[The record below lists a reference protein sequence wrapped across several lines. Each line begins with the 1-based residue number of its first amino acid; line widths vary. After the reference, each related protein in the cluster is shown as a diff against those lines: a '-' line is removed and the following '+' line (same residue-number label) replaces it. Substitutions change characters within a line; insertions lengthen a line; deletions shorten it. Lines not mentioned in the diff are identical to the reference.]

1 MFTRENNMTA
11 DLRRVFNTTGDKK
24 DFVLEITQ
32 DELSQCKGYDFVDTV
47 KASGS
52 FYNRADVVHMD
63 YSVKFTLN
71 IVCDRCL
78 KEFSRDYDFEFK
90 HIVVTSVNRENDDFI
105 IAENHRVDVNEIAL
119 SDLLLELPTKLLCS
133 DDCRGL
139 CSICGCDLNESECN
153 CQN

>member
-1 MFTRENNMTA
+1 MTA
-11 DLRRVFNTTGDKK
+11 DLRRVFNTTGEKK
-24 DFVLEITQ
+24 DFELEIPVE
-32 DELSQCKGYDFVDTV
+32 ELSQYKGYTFVDAV
-47 KASGS
+47 KVGGS

-78 KEFSRDYDFEFK
+78 KEFDREYSFDFR
-90 HIVVTSVNRENDDFI
+90 HIVVSSVNKDNDDFI
-105 IAENHRVDVNEIAL
+105 IAENYRVDVNEIAL

-133 DDCRGL
+133 DDCMGL

>member
-1 MFTRENNMTA
+1 
-11 DLRRVFNTTGDKK
+11 VFNTTGEKK
-24 DFVLEITQ
+24 DFEFDILQ
-32 DELSQCKGYDFVDTV
+32 DELSQCKGYDFVESV
-47 KASGS
+47 KVSGS

-78 KEFSRDYDFEFK
+78 KEFERAYSFDFK
-90 HIVVTSVNRENDDFI
+90 HVVVTAVNKNNDDFI
-105 IAENHRVDVNEIAL
+105 IADNYRVDVNEIAL

-133 DDCRGL
+133 DDCKGL
-139 CSICGCDLNESECN
+139 CSVCGCDLNESECN

>member
-1 MFTRENNMTA
+1 MKA
-11 DLRRVFNTTGDKK
+11 DLCRIFNTVGEKK
-24 DFVLEITQ
+24 EFRFEIPNE
-32 DELSQCKGYDFVDTV
+32 ELSQYKPYSFQGGVLLE
-47 KASGS
+47 GS

-78 KEFSRDYDFEFK
+78 KEFEREYFYNFE
-90 HIVVTSVNRENDDFI
+90 HIVVNTVNKDNDEFI
-105 IAENHRVDVNEIAL
+105 IADNYRVDVNEIAL

-133 DDCRGL
+133 EDCKGL
-139 CSICGCDLNESECN
+139 CPVCGCDLNESECN

>member
-1 MFTRENNMTA
+1 MKI
-11 DLRRVFNTTGDKK
+11 DLRQIFNTSGAERKFQTEILKSE
-24 DFVLEITQ
+24 LE
-32 DELSQCKGYDFVDTV
+32 QCKGYSFADSVEVF
-47 KASGS
+47 GR

-78 KEFSRDYDFEFK
+78 KEFTRDYSYNFQ
-90 HIVVTSVNRENDDFI
+90 HVIVNSVNNDNDDYI
-105 IAENHRVDVNEIAL
+105 VTGNYTVNVNEIAL
-119 SDLLLELPTKLLCS
+119 SDLLLELPTKLLCK
-133 DDCRGL
+133 DDCLGL